1 MPMIVQ
7 ILRNT
12 ELFSPFSEE
21 ELTLLI
27 KNCQEL
33 RTPKG
38 GIVFSEGKKD
48 DAAVYFV
55 QEGVVKIV
63 KGEAPGQTVLAM
75 FGLGNI
81 FGEMS
86 FLDSGPRSASAVA
99 DEDCILYKLV
109 PERFYE
115 YGAQAPKAAMKM
127 FKVFISK
134 LVKRLR
140 ETDEALVAKNRKI
153 IIT

>member
-7 ILRNT
+7 ILKNT
-12 ELFSPFSEE
+12 ELFSPFTEE
-21 ELTLLI
+21 ELTSLI
-27 KNCQEL
+27 AHCEEL
-33 RTPKG
+33 HVPKG
-38 GIVFSEGKKD
+38 SVVFTEGQKD
-48 DAAVYFV
+48 DAGVFFV

-63 KGEAPGQTVLAM
+63 KGQAQSRTLLAM
-75 FGLGNI
+75 FGMGNI

-86 FLDSGPRSASAVA
+86 FLDSGPRSATASA

-115 YGAQAPKAAMKM
+115 YGAEKPKAAMKM

-140 ETDEALVAKNRKI
+140 ETDEALVSKNLKI
-153 IIT
+153 IIS

>member
-7 ILRNT
+7 VLKNM

-21 ELTLLI
+21 ELALLVQH
-27 KNCQEL
+27 CEEV
-33 RTPKG
+33 RAPKG
-38 GIVFSEGKKD
+38 TVLFSEGQKD
-48 DAAVYFV
+48 DGAMFFV

-63 KGEAPGQTVLAM
+63 KGAPPAQSLLAM
-75 FGLGNI
+75 FGMGNL

-86 FLDSGPRSASAVA
+86 FLDSGPRSATAVA
-99 DEDCILYKLV
+99 DEPCVLYKLV
-109 PERFYE
+109 PDRFYE
-115 YGAQAPKAAMKM
+115 YGSQSPKAAMKM

-140 ETDEALVAKNRKI
+140 ETDEALVSKDRRI
-153 IIT
+153 IVS